1 MTMPRNS
8 RFAPSSW
15 RALGLAGMLAASA
28 LTPQLARATTVVDPA
43 GDFLATYTGPHNGDM
58 DVLSVSAVQN
68 GTDVTLS
75 ATLNG
80 AIGTTAGGA
89 YVLGVNRGGGLPLL
103 TFGTPSVGAGVN
115 FDAVAILLPAGGSFV
130 DVLLPTAQAPTAL
143 STVTFSGSTLTAVIP
158 LSMLPTN
165 GFAPSQYLYNLW
177 PRDGLNTS
185 DNGQIADFAP
195 NASSFTANVPEP
207 GVWAMMVL
215 GFGLL
220 GAVLRRRASL
230 HWRPAA

>member
-1 MTMPRNS
+1 MPRKS
-8 RFAPSSW
+8 ELTPSTW
-15 RALGLAGMLAASA
+15 RALGFAALLAASA
-28 LTPQLARATTVVDPA
+28 LTPQLARATTVLDPA
-43 GDFLATYTGPHNGDM
+43 NDFLATYTGPHNGDM

-75 ATLNG
+75 AVLNG
-80 AIGTTAGGA
+80 AIGTTAGEA
-89 YVLGVNRGGGLPLL
+89 YVFGINRGGGLPLL

-130 DVLLPTAQAPTAL
+130 DVLLPIAQAPTAL

-158 LSMLPTN
+158 FSMLPTN
-165 GFAPSQYLYNLW
+165 GFATSQYLYNLW
-177 PRDGLNTS
+177 PRDGLTPS

-195 NASSFTANVPEP
+195 NAASFAANVPEP
-207 GVWAMMVL
+207 GAWAMMVL

-220 GAVLRRRASL
+220 GALLRRRASFR
-230 HWRPAA
+230 WRPAV